1 MNRRT
6 LLKAIPV
13 GAVSLATGGLGF
25 HRFRQRRGA
34 SAWLENLGRR
44 NTEVTPD
51 GIQDPSFDEGSG
63 SSALIGVDGSGLLDP
78 LRKIRDF
85 DRRYPDDFLLP
96 EDRLDLLLSASA
108 RFERAQRLVGH
119 GNFNLLSFDRLLAFG
134 NNYPEIGTFT
144 PQELAFLEEAFHT
157 DATSYGFFGEKVLTE
172 LTDET
177 SRRDVEKVSGS
188 GHFLFKGEPLET
200 FQRIR
205 RDVGD
210 TVTLTS
216 GVRCL
221 VKQYHLFLRK
231 AVGTGGNLSQA
242 SRSLA
247 PPGYSFHARG
257 DFDIGTVDLGA
268 DNFTVAFAET
278 DEYKKMIDLGYA
290 GIRYTETNPYG
301 VRHEPWHI
309 KIA

>member
-1 MNRRT
+1 VRLESIGRW
-6 LLKAIPV
+6 
-13 GAVSLATGGLGF
+13 SSEAT
-25 HRFRQRRGA
+25 A
-34 SAWLENLGRR
+34 
-44 NTEVTPD
+44 D
-51 GIQDPSFDEGSG
+51 GILDPLTDEGSG
-63 SSALIGVDGSGLLDP
+63 AMASSAADGSGSPDP
-78 LRKIRDF
+78 YQKTRDF
-85 DRRYPDDFLLP
+85 DREYPDDFLLSK
-96 EDRLDLLLSASA
+96 DSLDLLVSTSS

-134 NNYPEIGTFT
+134 TDYPEIGTFT
-144 PQELAFLEEAFHT
+144 PQELSFLEEAFHT
-157 DATSYGFFGEKVLTE
+157 DAASYGFLGEKVLTE
-172 LTDET
+172 LSDET
-177 SRRDVEKVSGS
+177 SRRDVEKVPGS
-188 GHFLFKGEPLET
+188 GHFLFKGEPLEE
-200 FQRIR
+200 FQQIR

-210 TVTLTS
+210 TIRLTS

-221 VKQYHLFLRK
+221 AKQYQLFLRK
-231 AVGTGGNLSQA
+231 AVETGGNLSQA

-278 DEYKKMIDLGYA
+278 DEYKKMIDFGYA
-290 GIRYTETNPYG
+290 EIRYTETNPFG

>member
-25 HRFRQRRGA
+25 HRVRQRREA

-44 NTEVTPD
+44 SSKAAAD
-51 GIQDPSFDEGSG
+51 GILDPVSDEGSG
-63 SSALIGVDGSGLLDP
+63 AMALRAADGSGSPDP
-78 LRKIRDF
+78 FQKIRDF
-85 DRRYPDDFLLP
+85 DRQYPDDFLLP
-96 EDRLDLLLSASA
+96 EDRLDLLVSASA

-134 NNYPEIGTFT
+134 NNYPEIGTYT
-144 PQELAFLEEAFHT
+144 PQELTFLEEAFYT
-157 DATSYGFFGEKVLTE
+157 DATSYGFLGEKVLTE

-188 GHFLFKGEPLET
+188 GHFLFKGEPLEK

-210 TVTLTS
+210 TIRLTS

-221 VKQYHLFLRK
+221 AKQYQLFLRK
-231 AVGTGGNLSQA
+231 AVVTGGNLSQA

-290 GIRYTETNPYG
+290 EIRYTETNPYG